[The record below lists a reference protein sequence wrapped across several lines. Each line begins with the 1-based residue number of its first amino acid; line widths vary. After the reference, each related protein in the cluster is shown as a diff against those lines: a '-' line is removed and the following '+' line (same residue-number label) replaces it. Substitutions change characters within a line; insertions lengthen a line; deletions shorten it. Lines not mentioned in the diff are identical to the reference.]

1 VPASGQDGAVKG
13 LTLSDILKDLEN
25 MVDEFATAPTLE
37 TVDRRTLADKGIAGA
52 TAAHVIEEIHTPYNL
67 AFVSFTTGSTAFQ
80 NIVGVTHAELAERAR
95 ASLKAFAL
103 AGVTNGSHIL
113 ISYAPLVNVFP
124 VAALTQ
130 FGLTWNFPKHS
141 SRDAFIL
148 TLCKDKPAVVLS
160 ESSFLRASLA
170 DISALGLQDQV
181 PRDIIVFTAGTTLDL
196 ELLPAAEKF
205 GWQVHDLYGCQEFG
219 WLTLDGIPLRD
230 DIGLI
235 PSPHQEHCSELVV
248 GGLPMGDSFPI
259 STSGHICR
267 AAGEPAGKI
276 ITYRRQR
283 THPEYEVYV
292 SATTLGSAETV
303 GRVARTILRIK
314 GRVVK
319 VRPDL
324 KLGAAATVLE
334 LVPAVAARGCCPEVA
349 AVFTGP
355 DMTRMFDI
363 MVQAQL
369 DLQQTAKTDPTWHKT
384 R

>member
-1 VPASGQDGAVKG
+1 M
-13 LTLSDILKDLEN
+13 SDILKELEN

-52 TAAHVIEEIHTPYNL
+52 TAAHVIEEIHAPYNL
-67 AFVSFTTGSTAFQ
+67 AFLSFTTGSTAFQ
-80 NIVGVTHAELAERAR
+80 NIVGVTHAELPERGKASHRAFQLAEV
-95 ASLKAFAL
+95 LP
-103 AGVTNGSHIL
+103 GSHVL

-124 VAALTQ
+124 AAALTE
-130 FGLTWNFPKHS
+130 FGLTWYFPKYS

-148 TLCKDKPAVVLS
+148 ALCKDKPDVVLG
-160 ESSFLRASLA
+160 ESSFIRASLA
-170 DISALGLQDQV
+170 DACSLGLDCHI
-181 PRDIIVFTAGTTLDL
+181 PHDIIVFTAGTTLDL
-196 ELLPAAEKF
+196 ELLSIAEKF

-219 WLTLDGIPLRD
+219 WLTLDGILLRD

-235 PSPHQEHCSELVV
+235 PSSQQGHFSELVV

-259 STSGHICR
+259 SPSGHVCQVKCEPR
-267 AAGEPAGKI
+267 GEI

-292 SATTLGSAETV
+292 AATSLSSVETID
-303 GRVARTILRIK
+303 RVARTILRIK

-324 KLGAAATVLE
+324 KLGAPATILE
-334 LVPAVAARGCCPEVA
+334 LVPSVVERGISPEVA

-355 DMTRMFDI
+355 EQTRMFDL

>member
-1 VPASGQDGAVKG
+1 M
-13 LTLSDILKDLEN
+13 SDILKDLES
-25 MVDEFATAPTLE
+25 MVEEFATAPTLE

-67 AFVSFTTGSTAFQ
+67 AFLSFTTGSTAFQ
-80 NIVGVTHAELAERAR
+80 NIVGVTHSELPERAK
-95 ASLKAFAL
+95 ASIKALRL
-103 AGVTNGSHIL
+103 AGVTPSSHIL
-113 ISYAPLVNVFP
+113 ISYAPLVNVF
-124 VAALTQ
+124 AADALTK
-130 FGLTWNFPKHS
+130 FDLTWNFPQRS

-148 TLCKDKPAVVLS
+148 TLCKDKPDVVLG

-170 DISALGLQDQV
+170 DACSLGLEDQI
-181 PRDIIVFTAGTTLDL
+181 PHDIIVFTAGTTLDL

-230 DIGLI
+230 DISLI
-235 PSPHQEHCSELVV
+235 PSPHQEHFSELVV
-248 GGLPMGDSFPI
+248 GGLPMGDSFPV
-259 STSGHICR
+259 SASGHVCR
-267 AAGEPAGKI
+267 VVGEPAGEI

-292 SATTLGSAETV
+292 AATPLGSAETV

-324 KLGAAATVLE
+324 KLGAPETVLE
-334 LVPAVAARGCCPEVA
+334 LVPAIACRGQCPEVE
-349 AVFTGP
+349 AVLTGP
-355 DMTRMFDI
+355 EKTRMFDL

>member
-1 VPASGQDGAVKG
+1 M
-13 LTLSDILKDLEN
+13 SDLLRNLAN

-67 AFVSFTTGSTAFQ
+67 AFLSFTTGSTAFQ
-80 NIVGVTHAELAERAR
+80 NIVGVTHAELPERAK
-95 ASLKAFAL
+95 ASLKAFRL
-103 AGVTNGSHIL
+103 AGVVPGSHVL
-113 ISYAPLVNVFP
+113 VSYAPLVNVFP
-124 VAALTQ
+124 AAALTEY
-130 FGLTWNFPKHS
+130 GLSWNFPKRS

-148 TLCKDKPAVVLS
+148 SLCSDKPAVVLG
-160 ESSFLRASLA
+160 ESSFIRASLTDA
-170 DISALGLQDQV
+170 RALGLEELI
-181 PRDIIVFTAGTTLDL
+181 PRDLILFTAGTTLDL
-196 ELLPAAEKF
+196 ELLPVTEKF

-230 DIGLI
+230 DISLI
-235 PSPHQEHCSELVV
+235 PSPHQEHFSELVV

-259 STSGHICR
+259 SRSGHVCR
-267 AAGEPAGKI
+267 LAGETAGEI

-283 THPEYEVYV
+283 SHPEYEVYV
-292 SATTLGSAETV
+292 AATTLSSAETV

-324 KLGAAATVLE
+324 QLGAPASVLE
-334 LVPAVAARGCCPEVA
+334 LVPAVAARGCCPQVA
-349 AVFTGP
+349 AVFSGP
-355 DMTRMFDI
+355 EQTRMFDL

-369 DLQQTAKTDPTWHKT
+369 DLQQTAKTDPTWHKI

>member
-1 VPASGQDGAVKG
+1 M
-13 LTLSDILKDLEN
+13 SDLLNNLES
-25 MVDEFATAPTLE
+25 MVDEFATAPTLA
-37 TVDRRTLADKGIAGA
+37 TVERRSLEEKGIAGA
-52 TAAHVIEEIHTPYNL
+52 TAAHVIEEIHTPFNL

-80 NIVGVTHAELAERAR
+80 NIVGVTHAELPERVKASFR
-95 ASLKAFAL
+95 AFEL
-103 AGVTNGSHIL
+103 AGVAPGSHVL
-113 ISYAPLVNVFP
+113 VSYAPLVNVFHK
-124 VAALTQ
+124 AA
-130 FGLTWNFPKHS
+130 FVEYGMTWSFPKRS

-148 TLCKDKPAVVLS
+148 ALCRDNPAVVLG
-160 ESSFLRASLA
+160 ESSFIRATLA
-170 DISALGLQDQV
+170 DAEALGLSGQV
-181 PRDIIVFTAGTTLDL
+181 PRDLVVFTAGTTLDL
-196 ELLPAAEKF
+196 ELLPVAEKF

-219 WLTLDGIPLRD
+219 WLTLNGVPLRD

-235 PSPHQEHCSELVV
+235 PSSRQEHYSELVV

-259 STSGHICR
+259 SPSGHVCR
-267 AAGEPAGKI
+267 FSDHTCGDI

-292 SATTLGSAETV
+292 TATTLTSAETI

-319 VRPDL
+319 VRPEL
-324 KLGAAATVLE
+324 RLNAPATVLE
-334 LVPAVAARGCCPEVA
+334 LAHGVAERGVCPDVA

-355 DMTRMFDI
+355 VETRMFDL

-369 DLQQTAKTDPTWHKT
+369 ELQQTAKTDPTWHKT

>member
-1 VPASGQDGAVKG
+1 MPD
-13 LTLSDILKDLEN
+13 LLKNLAE

-37 TVDRRTLADKGIAGA
+37 TVERRTLAAKGIAGA

-67 AFVSFTTGSTAFQ
+67 AFLSFTTGSTAFQ
-80 NIVGVTHAELAERAR
+80 NIVGVTHAELPERAK
-95 ASLKAFAL
+95 ASLMAFRL
-103 AGVTNGSHIL
+103 AGVLPGSHVL
-113 ISYAPLVNVFP
+113 VSYAPLVNVFP
-124 VAALTQ
+124 AAALSQ
-130 FGLTWNFPKHS
+130 FGLTWNFPKRS

-148 TLCKDKPAVVLS
+148 TLCQDQPGVVLG
-160 ESSFLRASLA
+160 ESSFIRSSLVDA
-170 DISALGLQDQV
+170 CALGLEAKI
-181 PRDIIVFTAGTTLDL
+181 PRDIILFTAGTTLDL

-235 PSPHQEHCSELVV
+235 PSLHQEHFSELVV

-259 STSGHICR
+259 SDSGHVCR
-267 AAGEPAGKI
+267 LAGESAGKI

-292 SATTLGSAETV
+292 AATTLGSAETV

-324 KLGAAATVLE
+324 KLGAPVSVLE
-334 LVPAVAARGCCPEVA
+334 LVPAVAVRGCCPEVA
-349 AVFTGP
+349 AVFNGP
-355 DMTRMFDI
+355 AKTQMFDL

-369 DLQQTAKTDPTWHKT
+369 DLQQTAKTDPTWNKT

>member
-1 VPASGQDGAVKG
+1 MSDLLKN
-13 LTLSDILKDLEN
+13 LSD

-80 NIVGVTHAELAERAR
+80 NIVGVTHAELPERAK
-95 ASLKAFAL
+95 ASLKAFRL
-103 AGVTNGSHIL
+103 AGVSPGSHL
-113 ISYAPLVNVFP
+113 LVSYAPLVNVFP
-124 VAALTQ
+124 AAALTE
-130 FGLTWNFPKHS
+130 FGLTWNFPRRS

-148 TLCKDKPAVVLS
+148 TLCRDKPAVVLG
-160 ESSFLRASLA
+160 ESSFIRASLEEA
-170 DISALGLQDQV
+170 RTLGLADLI
-181 PRDIIVFTAGTTLDL
+181 PRGLILFTAGTTLDL
-196 ELLPAAEKF
+196 ELLPIAETF

-235 PSPHQEHCSELVV
+235 PSSHQEHFSELVV

-259 STSGHICR
+259 SASGHVCR
-267 AAGEPAGKI
+267 VAGEPAGEI

-324 KLGAAATVLE
+324 QLGAPESVLE
-334 LVPAVAARGCCPEVA
+334 LVPALGARGCCPDVA

-355 DMTRMFDI
+355 GKTRMFDL

-369 DLQQTAKTDPTWHKT
+369 ELQQTAKTDPTWHKT

>member
-1 VPASGQDGAVKG
+1 M
-13 LTLSDILKDLEN
+13 SDILRNLEN
-25 MVDEFATAPTLE
+25 MVEEFANAPTLE
-37 TVDRRTLADKGIAGA
+37 TVERRTLADKGIAGA

-67 AFVSFTTGSTAFQ
+67 AFLSFTTGSTAFQ
-80 NIVGVTHAELAERAR
+80 NIVGVTHAELPERIR
-95 ASLKAFAL
+95 ASLKAFKL
-103 AGVTNGSHIL
+103 ADVATGGHVL
-113 ISYAPLVNVFP
+113 VSYAPLVNVFP

-130 FGLTWNFPKHS
+130 FGLTWNFPQRS

-148 TLCKDKPAVVLS
+148 SLCKDRPDVVLG
-160 ESSFLRASLA
+160 ESSFIRASLA
-170 DISALGLQDQV
+170 DACSLGLEDQI
-181 PRDIIVFTAGTTLDL
+181 PREIIVFTAGTTLDL

-235 PSPHQEHCSELVV
+235 PSPHQPHFSELVV

-259 STSGHICR
+259 STSGHVCR
-267 AAGEPAGKI
+267 VKGESAGKI

-292 SATTLGSAETV
+292 AATTLGSAETV

-324 KLGAAATVLE
+324 KVDAPGTVLE
-334 LVPAVAARGCCPEVA
+334 LAPVVADRGLCPEVA
-349 AVFTGP
+349 AVCTGP
-355 DMTRMFDI
+355 EKTLMFDL
-363 MVQAQL
+363 MVKAQL
-369 DLQQTAKTDPTWHKT
+369 DLQQTAKTHPTWHKT

>member
-1 VPASGQDGAVKG
+1 LRQDVAAKG

-80 NIVGVTHAELAERAR
+80 NIVGVTHAELPERAK

-103 AGVTNGSHIL
+103 AGVAPGSHVL
-113 ISYAPLVNVFP
+113 IAYAPLVNVFP

-130 FGLTWNFPKHS
+130 FDLTWNFPKRS

-148 TLCKDKPAVVLS
+148 SLCQDKPAVVLG

-170 DISALGLQDQV
+170 DASALGLQDRI
-181 PRDIIVFTAGTTLDL
+181 PRDIVVFTAGTTLDL
-196 ELLPAAEKF
+196 ELLSAAEKY

-235 PSPHQEHCSELVV
+235 PSPHQEHFSELVV

-259 STSGHICR
+259 SSSGHVCR
-267 AAGEPAGKI
+267 IEGEPAGKI

-319 VRPDL
+319 VRSDL
-324 KLGAAATVLE
+324 KIGAPASVLE
-334 LVPAVAARGCCPEVA
+334 LVPAIAERGCCPDVA
-349 AVFTGP
+349 AVFSGP

-363 MVQAQL
+363 RVQAQL

>member
-1 VPASGQDGAVKG
+1 M
-13 LTLSDILKDLEN
+13 SDIIRDLES

-67 AFVSFTTGSTAFQ
+67 AFISFTTGSTAFQ
-80 NIVGVTHAELAERAR
+80 NIVGVTHAELPDRAK
-95 ASLKAFAL
+95 ASLNAFRL
-103 AGVTNGSHIL
+103 AAVAPGSHVL
-113 ISYAPLVNVFP
+113 IAYAPLVNVFP
-124 VAALTQ
+124 VAALQ
-130 FGLTWNFPKHS
+130 EFGLSWNFPRRS

-148 TLCKDKPAVVLS
+148 TLCRDKPDIVLG
-160 ESSFLRASLA
+160 ESSFIRASLA
-170 DISALGLQDQV
+170 DASSLGLDDHV
-181 PRDIIVFTAGTTLDL
+181 PRDVIVFTAGTTLDL
-196 ELLPAAEKF
+196 DLLPAAEKF
-205 GWQVHDLYGCQEFG
+205 GWRVHDLYGCQEFG
-219 WLTLDGIPLRD
+219 WLTLDGIPLRG
-230 DIGLI
+230 DIDLI
-235 PSPHQEHCSELVV
+235 PAPRQAHFCELVV

-259 STSGHICR
+259 SESGHVCR
-267 AAGEPAGKI
+267 VDGEPPGKI

-292 SATTLGSAETV
+292 AATTLGSAETV
-303 GRVARTILRIK
+303 DRAARTILRIK

-324 KLGAAATVLE
+324 KLNAPASVLE
-334 LVPAVAARGCCPEVA
+334 LVPGTVGRGLCPEVA

-355 DMTRMFDI
+355 EKTRMFDL

-369 DLQQTAKTDPTWHKT
+369 ELQQTAKTDPTWHKT

>member
-1 VPASGQDGAVKG
+1 M
-13 LTLSDILKDLEN
+13 SDILKDLEI

-67 AFVSFTTGSTAFQ
+67 AFLSFTTGSTAFQ
-80 NIVGVTHAELAERAR
+80 NIVGVTHSELPERTK
-95 ASLKAFAL
+95 ASHKAFQL
-103 AGVTNGSHIL
+103 AGVIPGSHVL

-124 VAALTQ
+124 AGALTQ
-130 FGLTWNFPKHS
+130 FDLTWNFPKRS

-148 TLCKDKPAVVLS
+148 TLCKDRPVVVLG
-160 ESSFLRASLA
+160 ESSFLRASLTDA
-170 DISALGLQDQV
+170 CALGLEDQI

-219 WLTLDGIPLRD
+219 WLTLDGISLRD
-230 DIGLI
+230 DISLI
-235 PSPHQEHCSELVV
+235 PSPHHEHYSELVV

-259 STSGHICR
+259 STTGHVCR
-267 AAGEPAGKI
+267 VTGTSAGEI

-292 SATTLGSAETV
+292 SETTLGSAETV

-324 KLGAAATVLE
+324 KLGAPATVLE
-334 LVPAVAARGCCPEVA
+334 LVPALADRGCCPEVA
-349 AVFTGP
+349 ANFTGP
-355 DMTRMFDI
+355 EKTRMFDI

>member
-1 VPASGQDGAVKG
+1 M
-13 LTLSDILKDLEN
+13 SDILKDLES
-25 MVDEFATAPTLE
+25 MVEEFATAPTLE

-67 AFVSFTTGSTAFQ
+67 AFLSFTTGSTAFQ
-80 NIVGVTHAELAERAR
+80 NIVGVTHAELPERAK
-95 ASLKAFAL
+95 ASIKALRL
-103 AGVTNGSHIL
+103 AGVTPGSHIL
-113 ISYAPLVNVFP
+113 ISYAPLVNVF
-124 VAALTQ
+124 AADALTK
-130 FGLTWNFPKHS
+130 FDLTWNFPQRS

-148 TLCKDKPAVVLS
+148 TLCKDKPDVVLG
-160 ESSFLRASLA
+160 ESSFLRASLVDA
-170 DISALGLQDQV
+170 CSLGLEDQV
-181 PRDIIVFTAGTTLDL
+181 PHDIIVFTAGTTLDL

-230 DIGLI
+230 DISLI
-235 PSPHQEHCSELVV
+235 PSPHQENFSELVV
-248 GGLPMGDSFPI
+248 GGLPMGDSFPV
-259 STSGHICR
+259 SASGHVCR
-267 AAGEPAGKI
+267 IEGEPAGEI

-292 SATTLGSAETV
+292 AATSLGSAETV

-319 VRPDL
+319 VWPDL
-324 KLGAAATVLE
+324 KLGAPETVLE
-334 LVPAVAARGCCPEVA
+334 LVPAIAGRGQCPEVE
-349 AVFTGP
+349 AVLTGP
-355 DMTRMFDI
+355 EKTKMFDL

>member
-1 VPASGQDGAVKG
+1 MA
-13 LTLSDILKDLEN
+13 DILKDLES
-25 MVDEFATAPTLE
+25 MVEEFATAPTLE

-67 AFVSFTTGSTAFQ
+67 AFLSFTTGSTAFQ
-80 NIVGVTHAELAERAR
+80 NIVGVTHAELPERAK
-95 ASLKAFAL
+95 ASLKAFQL
-103 AGVTNGSHIL
+103 AGVIPGSHVL
-113 ISYAPLVNVFP
+113 ISYAPLVNVF
-124 VAALTQ
+124 ASDALTK
-130 FGLTWNFPKHS
+130 FDLTWNFPQRS

-148 TLCKDKPAVVLS
+148 TLCKDKPDVVLG
-160 ESSFLRASLA
+160 ESSFLRASLVDA
-170 DISALGLQDQV
+170 CSLGLEDQL
-181 PRDIIVFTAGTTLDL
+181 PRDIIAFTAGTTLDL
-196 ELLPAAEKF
+196 ELLPVAEKF

-230 DIGLI
+230 DISLI
-235 PSPHQEHCSELVV
+235 PSPHQEHFSELVV
-248 GGLPMGDSFPI
+248 GGLPMGDSFPV
-259 STSGHICR
+259 SVSGHVCR
-267 AAGEPAGKI
+267 VQGAPAGEI

-292 SATTLGSAETV
+292 TASPLSSAETV

-324 KLGAAATVLE
+324 KLGAPATVLE
-334 LVPAVAARGCCPEVA
+334 LLPAIADRGQCPQVE

-355 DMTRMFDI
+355 EKTRMFDL

>member
-1 VPASGQDGAVKG
+1 M
-13 LTLSDILKDLEN
+13 SDILKNLES
-25 MVDEFATAPTLE
+25 MVEEFATAPTLE

-52 TAAHVIEEIHTPYNL
+52 TAAHIIEEVHTPYNL
-67 AFVSFTTGSTAFQ
+67 AFLSFTTGSTAFQ
-80 NIVGVTHAELAERAR
+80 NIVGVTHAELPERAK
-95 ASLKAFAL
+95 ASLKAFDL
-103 AGVTNGSHIL
+103 AGVTAGSHIL

-124 VAALTQ
+124 ADALTR
-130 FGLTWNFPKHS
+130 FGLTWNFPQRS

-148 TLCKDKPAVVLS
+148 TLCKDKPAVVLG

-170 DISALGLQDQV
+170 DATALGLEDQI

-196 ELLPAAEKF
+196 ELLPVAEKF

-230 DIGLI
+230 DISLI
-235 PSPHQEHCSELVV
+235 PSPHQEHYSELVV

-259 STSGHICR
+259 STSGHVCKID
-267 AAGEPAGKI
+267 GEPVGEI

-283 THPEYEVYV
+283 THPEYEVFV
-292 SATTLGSAETV
+292 TATTLSSAETI

-324 KLGAAATVLE
+324 QLDAPATVLE
-334 LVPAVAARGCCPEVA
+334 LVPADATRDRCAAVA
-349 AVFTGP
+349 AVFNGP
-355 DMTRMFDI
+355 EKTRMFDL

-369 DLQQTAKTDPTWHKT
+369 DFQQTAKTDPTWHKT